1 MDASVVGFVPP
12 MQRTIDAGARRPPPD
27 RGRTDAAIVTART
40 SCYFQPMNGIRRVK
54 ARAKLPTS
62 ESFAKLSD
70 HARLPGRFFYRFIA
84 AAGR

>member
-1 MDASVVGFVPP
+1 MYSPYNAQPKAGSHKGTAEEAP
-12 MQRTIDAGARRPPPD
+12 M
-27 RGRTDAAIVTART
+27 DAAIVTAGP